1 MDILKSSNPNETNIR
16 FICNPSLKNNVINH
30 WDKNVQK
37 KIIEY
42 VDYFFELSL
51 GKNHKSWNK
60 FVFSVRDIISRWDPK
75 DFLMEG
81 RLPTPLRDTKE
92 SIKTIIDDWKYN
104 VKEVNQLFLNC
115 NDVCSSESGYDEFKD
130 QGVLDMPVKFCGT
143 NIVLPDCLNTETFR
157 YFIVDS
163 IACELAIRTIL
174 EKNGE
179 IYGRKGLKTILDNNE
194 EYKLKKLN
202 LKLKK
207 DLQSQF
213 SITDLDRLVKFNK
226 RLYDDYQFY
235 VTVNVSEVEV
245 GKAQRNVGIHV
256 DGFQGVKYPIK
267 FENDHSYIFV
277 NEGPTLFTSEPFNP
291 PDSYDVNWYEGEKG
305 MSSLNKSLRKGEV
318 GRLVLMTGLQLHEA
332 GTIPVEFGEGVKVGR
347 FFYRGEFTLK
357 EHNRFGNS
365 INKAF
370 GRFNHYMDRSIVTT
384 LGLKDTEGL
393 HGVDFGK
400 KN

>member
-1 MDILKSSNPNETNIR
+1 MDILKSNNPNETNIR
-16 FICNPSLKNNVINH
+16 FIYNPSLKNNVINY
-30 WDKNVQK
+30 WDENIQK

-42 VDYFFELSL
+42 VDYFNELSNL
-51 GKNHKSWNK
+51 KDWNK

-75 DFLMEG
+75 DFLMKD
-81 RLPTPLRDTKE
+81 RLPTPLKDTKE
-92 SIKTIIDDWKYN
+92 SVKTVIDDWKFN
-104 VKEVNQLFLNC
+104 VKEVNEHFLEC
-115 NDVCSSESGYDEFKD
+115 SDVCSSEAGYDEFKD

-143 NIVLPDCLNTETFR
+143 SVVLPDCLNTETFR

-163 IACELAIRTIL
+163 IACELAIRAIL

-179 IYGRKGLKTILDNNE
+179 IYGCDGLETVIIDE
-194 EYKLKKLN
+194 FKLKKLN

-207 DLQSQF
+207 DLQNRF
-213 SITDLDRLVKFNK
+213 GITDLDRFVKFNK

-256 DGFQGVKYPIK
+256 DGFQGIKYPIK

-291 PDSYDVNWYEGEKG
+291 PDSYDVNWYEGKKG
-305 MSSLNKSLRKGEV
+305 MSSLSGSLRKGEV

-332 GTIPVEFGEGVKVGR
+332 GTIPKEYGEGIKVGR

-370 GRFNHYMDRSIVTT
+370 GRFNHYTDRSIVTT
-384 LGLKDTEGL
+384 LGLKNTEGL

>member
-1 MDILKSSNPNETNIR
+1 MDILKSNNPNETNIR
-16 FICNPSLKNNVINH
+16 FIYNPSLKNNVINY
-30 WDKNVQK
+30 WDENVQK

-42 VDYFFELSL
+42 VDYFNGLSL
-51 GKNHKSWNK
+51 RLDLKDWNK

-81 RLPTPLRDTKE
+81 RLPTLLKNTKE
-92 SIKTIIDDWKYN
+92 SIKTVVDDWKFN
-104 VKEVNQLFLNC
+104 VKEVNEHFLKC
-115 NDVCSSESGYDEFKD
+115 KDVCSSEAGYDEFKD

-143 NIVLPDCLNTETFR
+143 SVVLPDCLNTETFR

-179 IYGRKGLKTILDNNE
+179 IYGHEGMETIMVDE
-194 EYKLKKLN
+194 FKLEKLN

-207 DLQSQF
+207 DLQNRF
-213 SITDLDRLVKFNK
+213 GITDLDRLVRFNK

-291 PDSYDVNWYEGEKG
+291 PDSYDINWYEGEKG
-305 MSSLNKSLRKGEV
+305 MSSLSESLQKG
-318 GRLVLMTGLQLHEA
+318 RTRQLVLMTGLQLHEA
-332 GTIPVEFGEGVKVGR
+332 GTIPMEYGEGTKVGR

-400 KN
+400 N